1 MELEYQ
7 TVVNGSKGLIDVQ
20 GDLDDDLA
28 GEALRRAFN
37 RLFETGVRTVVL
49 DLRKVQCINSHGI
62 GKILSFH
69 KRLQAEGGTLMVK
82 PLLGP
87 IKETF
92 ELLML
97 DCIFPV
103 DAEEQERAR

>member
-49 DLRKVQCINSHGI
+49 DLRKVH
-62 GKILSFH
+62 
-69 KRLQAEGGTLMVK
+69 
-82 PLLGP
+82 
-87 IKETF
+87 
-92 ELLML
+92 
-97 DCIFPV
+97 
-103 DAEEQERAR
+103 